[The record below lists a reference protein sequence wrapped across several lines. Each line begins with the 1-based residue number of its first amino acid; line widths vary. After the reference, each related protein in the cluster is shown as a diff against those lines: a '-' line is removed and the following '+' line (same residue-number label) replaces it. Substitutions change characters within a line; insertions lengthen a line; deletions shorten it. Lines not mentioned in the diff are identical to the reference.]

1 MSESRDTRAER
12 AAARS
17 SWPVRRF
24 ALGEEPSENLRGSTT
39 AEERVGMM
47 WELAV
52 QAWALSGRPMPTYER
67 GKAPGVIRRST

>member
-1 MSESRDTRAER
+1 
-12 AAARS
+12 
-17 SWPVRRF
+17 
-24 ALGEEPSENLRGSTT
+24 
-39 AEERVGMM
+39 MM